1 MAGIET
7 SKVIQEPQNT
17 STENSNENPR
27 ERNPPGDN
35 RSPRGRRGGARFSG
49 GRGGGMS
56 GGNRY
61 SDGPVRN
68 YIYFFLYTFKKYIF
82 CFYRHFCYK
91 LMRNTYYDWL

>member
-1 MAGIET
+1 MAET
-7 SKVIQEPQNT
+7 EIPKVIQEPQNT

-27 ERNPPGDN
+27 ERNPSGDN

-61 SDGPVRN
+61 SDGPVRII
-68 YIYFFLYTFKKYIF
+68 YISFYIHLKNIFFVSIAIF
-82 CFYRHFCYK
+82 AI
-91 LMRNTYYDWL
+91 N